1 MRDQVVTFVF
11 ESHHHRDYHLKVIL
25 DFFNHNDG
33 TPNSISLSF
42 KGNFSWKV
50 SRVAAVMQEFTQSGG
65 VRPFGV
71 SLLICGWDKDAPEG
85 ENDPKDGNNKAAGG
99 RPRLFQVKSICQPF
113 TSYQRDFIFQ
123 IEELNI
129 QFIV

>member
-1 MRDQVVTFVF
+1 
-11 ESHHHRDYHLKVIL
+11 
-25 DFFNHNDG
+25 
-33 TPNSISLSF
+33 
-42 KGNFSWKV
+42 
-50 SRVAAVMQEFTQSGG
+50 MQEFTQSGG